1 MSLLHAIAHEWAFS
15 SWSEWFYMLI
25 IIGSIVG
32 FIYWLVQKYKQNNNN
47 TTSKPDTTGKSTD
60 TTDNNNN
67 NNDTKASDSTS
78 TFDFKWVWIGL
89 GILGF
94 LGMVATVYFLRK
106 RYKGRKYVNDLTTIF
121 PAQRQLV
128 TNERDG
134 IITENIKGDGNCFYY
149 SLASILHPEKDMK
162 EVEKLALDLK
172 QDLADIEAIESDELK
187 QHFATPRNWVSATS
201 IQDRVI
207 KYTKRPLEII
217 NVDGKYIVR
226 FGSDLKNEAIR
237 IVLRNQD
244 HFEPYVGG
252 ALDNFHV
259 QEVPTS

>member
-47 TTSKPDTTGKSTD
+47 NKTSKPDTTGKSTD

-67 NNDTKASDSTS
+67 NNDTKTSDSAS

-149 SLASILHPEKDMK
+149 SLAAILYPKKDMK
-162 EVEKLALDLK
+162 EVEQLALDLK
-172 QDLADIEAIESDELK
+172 QKLAEIEDIETEELK
-187 QHFATPRNWVSATS
+187 QHFATPGDWASATS

-207 KYTKRPLEII
+207 KYTQQPLEII
-217 NVDGKYIVR
+217 DVDTKLIFR
-226 FGSDLKNEAIR
+226 FGSNLKMK
-237 IVLRNQD
+237 Q
-244 HFEPYVGG
+244 
-252 ALDNFHV
+252 
-259 QEVPTS
+259 